1 MSRIEGMT
9 IQGVRSFRPLIR
21 EQITF
26 NTPLTLIVGYNGSGK
41 TTVIECLKYATTGEL
56 PPNTKMTG
64 AFVHDP
70 KLTQQVETPAAVVLK
85 FRATDGARYVINRK
99 FKATLLKSGARKF
112 GTIGTSV
119 REQAANGE
127 LTTTSDKLSDV
138 DAMVP
143 SYLGVSPAILEYVI
157 FCHQDEALWPM
168 SEPSALKKKFDEI
181 FDAQKYT
188 KAIDELKV
196 VRKKQGEDLRRLK
209 VEHKHN
215 EDDKDKGQKNQRLC
229 QKLTAE
235 IEEYREKVGEIDK
248 EVADLRQKERASREE
263 ANEFL
268 SIMNDLKYNTDQY
281 NFRLSNVEELRESI
295 DMMTEEDDELQRA
308 LEQYESRLG
317 RLQADIDQKSSD
329 YRGLQGE
336 VNKAENDLNLK
347 LGEKGRLQS
356 DKDKYERQLHTR
368 VEMIQAAARTHEIR
382 GFDGDLNDEQVQL
395 FNGKIQG
402 IFNSKKKEHEQLQ
415 GRMSQEADAANKGI
429 SELEN
434 AKNAKAS
441 ERTFA
446 KQKKAENDR
455 KVKRL
460 QTEMDSVK
468 CDEVLIDRLES
479 DRVSLNDRYQQA
491 QAGLASNDWDEK
503 IRETQKELRELEQQG
518 DDLNSEL
525 VNCTRLA
532 SELAQLDL
540 RKTEAR
546 DREASLNNLTAR
558 WSKML
563 DEQVRSGWEHGSL
576 EADFKAKFT
585 ARTAVLNEKKEACDQ
600 LQQKLKQVDYK
611 LSEASRQHQR
621 LADGKTSSE
630 KAVLDVLKETVE
642 DASAVSIDAYE
653 EELEDL
659 EANKMELEK
668 DLSLFDHM
676 KSYWTQAQTCLQ
688 TKNKCH
694 MCDRPF
700 DEDRAKSK
708 LVAKITKHLNDE
720 SKAELE
726 QEFRDVDKKL
736 ERLRAVRPKHD
747 TALRLGKELPA
758 SEKAIDEAKRER
770 EDILAKLEVA
780 DKHRREASEKS
791 EALQSVS
798 SVVSEITQLFR
809 AITDAKEQIEQLERS
824 QRQSGGSTRT
834 PGEVDEARTI
844 CMEET
849 RKVKKRLDN
858 MSADRQR
865 SRDLVSSL
873 ELESSRLDG
882 KIAQAKQLMDKK
894 RDLSDEIKALREDN
908 HTQDARIS
916 EIDAQLADLQPRID
930 AARAQRD
937 DALATGRKKAERIAE
952 ERDTVA
958 RTLNQLKI
966 IEDDIQDYLDRG
978 GESNLASI
986 ERSIQNFQQS
996 LTRLKGEME
1005 ELMKRINSEKEELSQ
1020 GDWKKKNIRDNL
1032 KFREN
1037 VGVVEKLAEKVK
1049 HLESENAEQD
1059 YDRLIAEAKK
1069 YERRINVLAAERSET
1084 IGKSRATDNN
1094 LNQQIELFEQEYRG
1108 AEEKFRESGI
1118 KLSTTQGV
1126 IDDLATFGDSLDKA
1140 IMQFHSIKMEE
1151 INRIAGDLWRA
1162 TYQGTDVDTI
1172 AIRSEND
1179 TSPSTSARRSYKYR
1193 VIMVKRDT
1201 EMDMRGRCSAGQKVL
1216 ASIIIRL
1223 ALAESFGVNC
1233 GVIALDE
1240 PTTNLDSDNIRSL
1253 AQSLHGIIRAR
1264 QAQANF
1270 QLIVITHDEEFLRY
1284 MRCSDFCD
1292 SFFRVKRDENQCSTI
1307 TKENISMITE

>member
-9 IQGVRSFRPLIR
+9 VQGVRSFKPLFR
-21 EQITF
+21 ESITF
-26 NTPLTLIVGYNGSGK
+26 NGPLTLIVGYNGSGK
-41 TTVIECLKYATTGEL
+41 TTIIECLKYATTGQL
-56 PPNTKMTG
+56 PPNSKNG
-64 AFVHDP
+64 AAFVYDP
-70 KLTQQVETPAAVVLK
+70 ELDKEKVVPGCVVLK
-85 FRATDGARYVINRK
+85 FRGLDGARYVVNRHFKVTLTKAGQRK
-99 FKATLLKSGARKF
+99 FQTLE
-112 GTIGTSV
+112 TTV
-119 REQAANGE
+119 REQASNGE
-127 LTTTSDKLSDV
+127 KSTSSSKVGHV
-138 DAMVP
+138 DSMVP
-143 SYLGVSPAILEYVI
+143 TYLGVAPAILESVI
-157 FCHQDEALWPM
+157 FCHQDDSLWPM

-181 FDAQKYT
+181 FDAQKYS
-188 KAIDELKV
+188 KAIDQLKV
-196 VRKKQGEDLRRLK
+196 VRKKQAEKLRNLQ
-209 VEHKHN
+209 VHHMHN
-215 EDDKDKGQKNQRLC
+215 EENKNKGQKNLRLC
-229 QKLTAE
+229 QKLTEE
-235 IEEYREKVGEIDK
+235 IEEYREKVNAIEK
-248 EVADLRQKERASREE
+248 EVAELRQKERESREE
-263 ANEFL
+263 ANNFL
-268 SIMNDLKYNTDQY
+268 GIMNDLKYNRDQY
-281 NFRLSNVEELRESI
+281 EFRRNNVDELRESI
-295 DMMTEEDDELQRA
+295 DMLTEGDDELRRS
-308 LEQYESRLG
+308 LEQYEDRLG
-317 RLQADIDQKSSD
+317 QLQADIDQKSSD
-329 YRGLQGE
+329 YRSLQGE
-336 VNKAENDLNLK
+336 INKAENNLNLK

-382 GFDGDLNDEQVQL
+382 GFDGDLDDDQIRR
-395 FNGKIQG
+395 FNGKIHG

-415 GRMSQEADAANKGI
+415 GRVSHEADAANKGI
-429 SELEN
+429 SEMEN
-434 AKNAKAS
+434 DKNAKTS
-441 ERTFA
+441 ERAFA

-455 KVKRL
+455 KVKRF

-468 CDEVLIDRLES
+468 CDEVLVDRLES

-491 QAGLASNDWDEK
+491 LAGLASNDWDEK

-540 RKTEAR
+540 RKTEAQ
-546 DREASLNNLTAR
+546 DREASLNNLTTR

-563 DEQVRSGWEHGSL
+563 GEQVRLGWEHGSL
-576 EADFKAKFT
+576 EADFKAELSGKT
-585 ARTAVLNEKKEACDQ
+585 AILNEKKEACDQ

-611 LSEASRQHQR
+611 LSEATKQHQK
-621 LADGKTSSE
+621 LTDNKTGSE
-630 KAVLDVLKETVE
+630 TAVLDVLKETAE
-642 DASAVSIDAYE
+642 DPSAISIDAYN

-694 MCDRPF
+694 MCDRAF

-736 ERLRAVRPKHD
+736 ERLRSVRPKHD
-747 TALRLGKELPA
+747 AALRLAKELPA
-758 SEKAIDEAKRER
+758 SEKAIDEAKGER
-770 EDILAKLEVA
+770 DEVLGKLEVA
-780 DKHRREASEKS
+780 DKHRREASEKLES
-791 EALQSVS
+791 LQSVS

-834 PGEVDEARTI
+834 PGEVDEARAI
-844 CMEET
+844 CTEET

-865 SRDLVSSL
+865 SRDLVSHL
-873 ELESSRLDG
+873 ELESSKLDG
-882 KIAQAKQLMDKK
+882 KIAQARQLMDKK
-894 RDLSDEIKALREDN
+894 QGL
-908 HTQDARIS
+908 
-916 EIDAQLADLQPRID
+916 LADLQPKID

-937 DALATGRKKAERIAE
+937 DALVAGRKKAEKAAE

-966 IEDDIQDYLDRG
+966 IEDDIQDYVDRG
-978 GESNLASI
+978 GESSLASV
-986 ERSIQNFQQS
+986 ERSIHNFQQL

-1005 ELMKRINSEKEELSQ
+1005 ELMKHINSLKEELSQ
-1020 GDWKKKNIRDNL
+1020 GDWNKKNIRDNL

-1037 VGVVEKLAEKVK
+1037 EAALGKLAEKIER
-1049 HLESENAEQD
+1049 LQSEDAEND

-1069 YERRINVLAAERSET
+1069 HEKRISVLTADRSEL

-1094 LNQQIELFEQEYRG
+1094 LNQQIELYDQEYKG
-1108 AEEKFRESGI
+1108 AEEKFAKSSI
-1118 KLSTTQGV
+1118 DLQTTKGA
-1126 IDDLATFGDSLDKA
+1126 IADLATFGDSLDKA

-1172 AIRSEND
+1172 AIRSEKD
-1179 TSPSTSARRSYKYR
+1179 TPASNSTRRSYNYR

-1240 PTTNLDSDNIRSL
+1240 PTTNLDSDNIQSL

-1292 SFFRVKRDENQCSTI
+1292 SFFRVRRDENQCSTI
-1307 TKENISMITE
+1307 TKENITMITE

>member
-9 IQGVRSFRPLIR
+9 VQGIRSFRPLVR

-41 TTVIECLKYATTGEL
+41 TTIIECLKYATTGEL
-56 PPNTKMTG
+56 PPNSKGG

-70 KLTQQVETPAAVVLK
+70 KLQGGKEVPASVVLK
-85 FRATDGARYVINRK
+85 FRGTDGTRYVVNRHVKVTVTKAANPK
-99 FKATLLKSGARKF
+99 FQTLESS
-112 GTIGTSV
+112 I
-119 REQAANGE
+119 REQASNGE
-127 LTTTSDKLSDV
+127 ISTTSNNVADV
-138 DAMVP
+138 NTLVP
-143 SYLGVSPAILEYVI
+143 SSLGVAPAILDSVI
-157 FCHQDEALWPM
+157 FCHQDESLWPM

-188 KAIDELKV
+188 KAIDQLKV
-196 VRKKQGEDLRRLK
+196 VRKKQAEKLRTLQ
-209 VEHKHN
+209 VHFKHDEEN
-215 EDDKDKGQKNQRLC
+215 KIKGQKNQKLC
-229 QKLTAE
+229 QKLTEE
-235 IEEYREKVGEIDK
+235 IEEYRKQVAAIEEEIA
-248 EVADLRQKERASREE
+248 ELRQEERKSREA
-263 ANEFL
+263 ANNFL
-268 SIMNDLKYNTDQY
+268 SIMNDLKYNRDQY
-281 NFRLSNVEELRESI
+281 KFRSNNVEELRESI
-295 DMMTEEDDELQRA
+295 DMMTEGNDELRRA
-308 LEQYESRLG
+308 LDEYEARLG

-329 YRGLQGE
+329 YRSLQDE
-336 VNKAENDLNLK
+336 ISKAENNLNLK

-356 DKDKYERQLHTR
+356 DKDKYERQLQTR
-368 VEMIQAAARTHEIR
+368 VEMIQTAAQTHAIR
-382 GFDGDLNDEQVQL
+382 GFDGDLDDEQVRL
-395 FNGKIQG
+395 FSGKIHG

-415 GRMSQEADAANKGI
+415 SRLSREADAANKGI
-429 SELEN
+429 SDLEN
-434 AKNAKAS
+434 EKNAKTS
-441 ERTFA
+441 ERAFA

-460 QTEMDSVK
+460 QTDMDSVK
-468 CDEVLIDRLES
+468 CDEVLVDRLES
-479 DRVSLNDRYQQA
+479 DRVSLNDRHQQA
-491 QAGLASNDWDEK
+491 LAGLASNDWDEK

-518 DDLNSEL
+518 DDLNAEL

-546 DREASLNNLTAR
+546 DREASLNNLTSR
-558 WSKML
+558 WTKIL
-563 DEQVRSGWEHGSL
+563 GEQVRPGWEHGSL
-576 EADFKAKFT
+576 EADFKAQLSGKT
-585 ARTAVLNEKKEACDQ
+585 AALNEKKEACDQ

-611 LSEASRQHQR
+611 LSEASKQHQK
-621 LADGKTSSE
+621 LADHKTGSE
-630 KAVLDVLKETVE
+630 TAVLEVLRETAE
-642 DASAVSIDAYE
+642 DPSAVSIDAYN

-659 EANKMELEK
+659 EATKMELEK

-688 TKNKCH
+688 TKKKCH

-747 TALRLGKELPA
+747 AALRLAKELPA
-758 SEKAIDEAKRER
+758 SEKAIGEAKSER
-770 EDILAKLEVA
+770 DSILEKLEVA
-780 DKHRREASEKS
+780 DKHRGEAGEKL

-798 SVVSEITQLFR
+798 SVVSEITQIFR
-809 AITDAKEQIEQLERS
+809 AIKDAKEQIEQLERS

-834 PGEVDEARTI
+834 PGEVDEARAI
-844 CMEET
+844 CTEET

-858 MSADRQR
+858 MTADRQR
-865 SRDLVSSL
+865 SRDLVSNL

-882 KIAQAKQLMDKK
+882 KIAQARQLMNRK
-894 RDLSDEIKALREDN
+894 RELSDEIKAMREDN

-916 EIDAQLADLQPRID
+916 EIDGQLADLQPRID

-937 DALATGRKKAERIAE
+937 DALAMGRKKAEKVAE
-952 ERDTVA
+952 DRDTVA

-966 IEDDIQDYLDRG
+966 VEDDIQDYVDRG
-978 GESNLASI
+978 GESNLGSV
-986 ERSIQNFQQS
+986 ERAIQNFQQQ

-1005 ELMKRINSEKEELSQ
+1005 ELMKRINSQKEELSQ
-1020 GDWKKKNIRDNL
+1020 GDWNKKNIRDNL

-1037 VGVVEKLAEKVK
+1037 EAALEKLAEKIER
-1049 HLESENAEQD
+1049 LESEDAEKD
-1059 YDRLIAEAKK
+1059 YDRLMAEARQHEK
-1069 YERRINVLAAERSET
+1069 RISVLTAERSEL

-1094 LNQQIELFEQEYRG
+1094 LKQQIELFEQEYRG
-1108 AEEKFRESGI
+1108 AEERFQESGVKMSATKGAI
-1118 KLSTTQGV
+1118 H
-1126 IDDLATFGDSLDKA
+1126 DLATFGDSLDKA

-1172 AIRSEND
+1172 AIRSEKD
-1179 TSPSTSARRSYKYR
+1179 TPAANSTRRSYNYR

-1264 QAQANF
+1264 QAQSNF

-1307 TKENISMITE
+1307 TKENITMITE

>member
-9 IQGVRSFRPLIR
+9 VQGIRSFRPLIR

-41 TTVIECLKYATTGEL
+41 TTIIECLKYATTGEL
-56 PPNTKMTG
+56 PPNSKNG
-64 AFVHDP
+64 AFVYDP
-70 KLTQQVETPAAVVLK
+70 KLHTGKEVPASVVLK
-85 FRATDGARYVINRK
+85 FRGTDGARYVVNRHVKVTVMKSKNPK
-99 FKATLLKSGARKF
+99 FQ
-112 GTIGTSV
+112 TIETSI
-119 REQAANGE
+119 RAQGSNGE
-127 LTTTSDKLSDV
+127 TFTSSSNVADV
-138 DAMVP
+138 NSMVP
-143 SYLGVSPAILEYVI
+143 NSLGVAPAILESVI
-157 FCHQDEALWPM
+157 FCHQDESLWPM

-188 KAIDELKV
+188 KAIEQLKV
-196 VRKKQGEDLRRLK
+196 VRKKQAEELRTLQ
-209 VEHKHN
+209 VHYKHN
-215 EDDKDKGQKNQRLC
+215 EENKNKGQKNLKLC

-235 IEEYREKVGEIDK
+235 IDEYRERATAIEK
-248 EVADLRQKERASREE
+248 EVAELRQKERESREE
-263 ANEFL
+263 ANNFL
-268 SIMNDLKYNTDQY
+268 GIMNDLKYNLDQY
-281 NFRLSNVEELRESI
+281 EFRTNNVNELRESI
-295 DMMTEEDDELQRA
+295 DMMTESDDELQKA
-308 LEQYESRLG
+308 LDQYESRLG
-317 RLQADIDQKSSD
+317 RLQGDIDQNSSD
-329 YRGLQGE
+329 YRSLQGE
-336 VNKAENDLNLK
+336 VGKTENDLNLK

-356 DKDKYERQLHTR
+356 DKDKYERQLQTR
-368 VEMIQAAARTHEIR
+368 VEMIRTAARAHEIR
-382 GFDGDLNDEQVQL
+382 GFDGDLDDDQVQL
-395 FNGKIQG
+395 FNGKIHG

-415 GRMSQEADAANKGI
+415 SRVSHEADAANKGI

-434 AKNAKAS
+434 TKNAKTS
-441 ERTFA
+441 ERAFS

-468 CDEVLIDRLES
+468 CDEVLVDRLEG
-479 DRVSLNDRYQQA
+479 DKAVLNDRYQQA
-491 QAGLASNDWDEK
+491 QAGLTSNDWDEK
-503 IRETQKELRELEQQG
+503 IRETQRELRELEQQG

-558 WSKML
+558 WTKML
-563 DEQVRSGWEHGSL
+563 GEQVRPGWEHGSL
-576 EADFKAKFT
+576 EADFKAEFNRKT
-585 ARTAVLNEKKEACDQ
+585 AALNEKKEASDQ

-611 LSEASRQHQR
+611 LSEASKQHQK
-621 LADGKTSSE
+621 LAENKTGSE
-630 KAVLDVLKETVE
+630 AAVLDILKQVAE
-642 DASAVSIDAYE
+642 DPLAVSIDTYND
-653 EELEDL
+653 ELEDL
-659 EANKMELEK
+659 EASKMDLEK
-668 DLSLFDHM
+668 DLNLFDHL
-676 KSYWTQAQTCLQ
+676 KSYWTKAQTCLE

-694 MCDRPF
+694 MCDRAF
-700 DEDRAKSK
+700 DEDRAKSR
-708 LVAKITKHLNDE
+708 LVAKITKNLNDE
-720 SKAELE
+720 SKAQLQ
-726 QEFRDVDKKL
+726 QEFQEVDKKL

-747 TALRLGKELPA
+747 AALRLAKELPA
-758 SEKAIDEAKRER
+758 SEKAIGDARRER
-770 EDILAKLEVA
+770 DDILGDLEVA
-780 DKHRREASEKS
+780 DKHRREASEKL

-809 AITDAKEQIEQLERS
+809 AISDAKEQIEQLERS

-834 PGEVDEARTI
+834 PGEVDEARAI
-844 CMEET
+844 CTEET

-873 ELESSRLDG
+873 ELEGSKLDG

-916 EIDAQLADLQPRID
+916 EIDAQLAELQPRID

-937 DALATGRKKAERIAE
+937 DALAMGRKKAEKVAE

-958 RTLNQLKI
+958 RTLNGLKI

-978 GESNLASI
+978 GETNLASV
-986 ERSIQNFQQS
+986 ERSIQNFQQL
-996 LTRLKGEME
+996 LTRLKGDME
-1005 ELMKRINSEKEELSQ
+1005 ELMKRINSQKDELSQ
-1020 GDWKKKNIRDNL
+1020 GNWNKKNIKDNL
-1032 KFREN
+1032 KYREN
-1037 VGVVEKLAEKVK
+1037 KAVLDKLADKIERLKSEDAEK
-1049 HLESENAEQD
+1049 D
-1059 YDRLIAEAKK
+1059 YDRLIAEAKGFEK
-1069 YERRINVLAAERSET
+1069 RISVLTADRSEL

-1094 LNQQIELFEQEYRG
+1094 LTQQIELYEQEYRG
-1108 AEEKFRESGI
+1108 AEEKFRESAVKMSATKGAI
-1118 KLSTTQGV
+1118 A
-1126 IDDLATFGDSLDKA
+1126 DLATFGDSVDKA

-1162 TYQGTDVDTI
+1162 TYQGTDIDTI

-1179 TSPSTSARRSYKYR
+1179 SASSTSTRRSYNYR
-1193 VIMVKRDT
+1193 VIMVKQDT

-1264 QAQANF
+1264 QSQANF
-1270 QLIVITHDEEFLRY
+1270 QLIVITHDEEFLRH
-1284 MRCSDFCD
+1284 MRPTDFCD

-1307 TKENISMITE
+1307 SKENITMITE

>member
-9 IQGVRSFRPLIR
+9 IQGVRSFGPLVR
-21 EQITF
+21 ESITF
-26 NTPLTLIVGYNGSGK
+26 STPLTLIVGYNGSGK
-41 TTVIECLKYATTGEL
+41 TTIIECLKYVTTGEL
-56 PPNTKMTG
+56 PPNSKTNG

-70 KLTQQVETPAAVVLK
+70 KLSGQSESPAAVVLK
-85 FRATDGARYVINRK
+85 FRGTDGAKHVITRRIKVTVTKGGSRK
-99 FKATLLKSGARKF
+99 MS
-112 GTIGTSV
+112 TIATSV
-119 REQAANGE
+119 KTEAPNGE
-127 LTTTSDKLSDV
+127 ILTTSNKLADV

-143 SYLGVSPAILEYVI
+143 RHLGVSPAILEFVI

-168 SEPSALKKKFDEI
+168 SEPSALKKRFDEI

-188 KAIDELKV
+188 KAIDELKM
-196 VRKKQGEDLRRLK
+196 VRKKRAEQLRTIQ
-209 VEHKHN
+209 VHHQHN
-215 EDDKDKGQKNQRLC
+215 QENKDKGQKNERLC
-229 QKLTAE
+229 QKLHQE
-235 IEEYREKVGEIDK
+235 IAEYREQINVMES
-248 EVADLRQKERASREE
+248 EVAELRQKERESREE
-263 ANEFL
+263 ANNFL
-268 SIMNDLKYNTDQY
+268 SIVNDLKYNQDQLE
-281 NFRLSNVEELRESI
+281 FRRNNVRELRESI

-317 RLQADIDQKSSD
+317 RLQADIDQRSSD
-329 YRGLQGE
+329 YRSLQGE
-336 VNKAENDLNLK
+336 VNNAENDLNLK

-368 VEMIQAAARTHEIR
+368 IEMIQAAARTHEMR
-382 GFDGDLNDEQVQL
+382 GFDGDLDDEQVRL
-395 FNGKIQG
+395 FNEKIRG
-402 IFNSKKKEHEQLQ
+402 IYSTKKKEHELLQ
-415 GRMSQEADAANKGI
+415 GRMAREADAANKGI

-460 QTEMDSVK
+460 QTEMDLVK
-468 CDEVLIDRLES
+468 CDDVLVDRLES

-525 VNCTRLA
+525 VNCTRVA

-540 RKTEAR
+540 RKKEAR
-546 DREASLNNLTAR
+546 DREASLNKLTVR

-563 DEQVRSGWEHGSL
+563 DEQVRPGWQHESL
-576 EADFKAKFT
+576 EADFNTEST
-585 ARTAVLNEKKEACDQ
+585 ARTAALNKKKEACDQ

-611 LSEASRQHQR
+611 LSEASRQHQK
-621 LADGKTSSE
+621 LAETKKSSE
-630 KAVLDVLKETVE
+630 KAVLDVLKEMVE
-642 DASAVSIDAYE
+642 DASAVSIDAYDD
-653 EELEDL
+653 ELEDL
-659 EANKMELEK
+659 EAQKMELEK
-668 DLSLFDHM
+668 DLSLFDNL
-676 KSYWTQAQTCLQ
+676 KSYWEKAQTCLQ

-694 MCDRPF
+694 MCDRAF

-736 ERLRAVRPKHD
+736 GRLRAVRPKHD
-747 TALRLGKELPA
+747 AALRLGKELPA
-758 SEKAIDEAKRER
+758 SEKVIDEAKRER
-770 EDILAKLEVA
+770 EDILGKLEVA
-780 DKHRREASEKS
+780 DKHRREASEKL

-798 SVVSEITQLFR
+798 SVVSEVAQLFR
-809 AITDAKEQIEQLERS
+809 AIKDAKEQIEQLERS
-824 QRQSGGSTRT
+824 QRQSGGATRT

-858 MSADRQR
+858 MTADRQR

-873 ELESSRLDG
+873 ELESSKLDG
-882 KIAQAKQLMDKK
+882 KIAQARQLMDKK
-894 RDLSDEIKALREDN
+894 RNLSDEIKALREDN

-916 EIDAQLADLQPRID
+916 EIDAQLADLQPQID
-930 AARAQRD
+930 AARARRD
-937 DALATGRKKAERIAE
+937 DALATGRKKAEKIAE

-986 ERSIQNFQQS
+986 ERSIQNFKQS
-996 LTRLKGEME
+996 LARLKGEME
-1005 ELMKRINSEKEELSQ
+1005 ELMKRINAEKEELSQ

-1037 VGVVEKLAEKVK
+1037 VTVLEKLAGKVK
-1049 HLESENAEQD
+1049 SLESENAEQD
-1059 YDRLIAEAKK
+1059 YDRLMAEAKR
-1069 YERRINVLAAERSET
+1069 YERRINVLTAEKSEI
-1084 IGKSRATDNN
+1084 IGKIRATDVN
-1094 LNQQIELFEQEYRG
+1094 LQQQIELYEQEYRG
-1108 AEEKFRESGI
+1108 AEEKFHETNI
-1118 KLSTTQGV
+1118 KLTTTKGV
-1126 IDDLATFGDSLDKA
+1126 IEDLSTFSNSLDKA

-1172 AIRSEND
+1172 AIRAEKENIA
-1179 TSPSTSARRSYKYR
+1179 TANQRKNYKYR
-1193 VIMVKRDT
+1193 VVMVKRDT

-1270 QLIVITHDEEFLRY
+1270 QLIVITHDEEFLRH
-1284 MRCSDFCD
+1284 MRSSDFCD

-1307 TKENISMITE
+1307 NMENISMITE

>member
-9 IQGVRSFRPLIR
+9 IQGIRSFRPLIR

-41 TTVIECLKYATTGEL
+41 TTIIECLKYVTTGEL
-56 PPNTKMTG
+56 PPNTKMQG
-64 AFVHDP
+64 AFIHDP
-70 KLTQQVETPAAVVLK
+70 KLTTESEVPAAVVLK
-85 FRATDGARYVINRK
+85 FRGTDGAKYVINRRLK
-99 FKATLLKSGARKF
+99 GSVLKSGARKMT
-112 GTIGTSV
+112 TIATSV
-119 REQAANGE
+119 RTEAPNGE
-127 LTTTSDKLSDV
+127 VLTTSNKVAEV
-138 DAMVP
+138 DQMIP
-143 SYLGVSPAILEYVI
+143 RHLGVSSAILEYVI
-157 FCHQDEALWPM
+157 FCHQDESLWPM
-168 SEPSALKKKFDEI
+168 SEPSALKKKFDDI
-181 FDAQKYT
+181 FDASKYT
-188 KAIDELKV
+188 KAIEDLKLA
-196 VRKKQGEDLRRLK
+196 RKKQAEKLRTLQ
-209 VEHKHN
+209 VQHKHN
-215 EDDKDKGQKNQRLC
+215 EENKDKGQKNQRLC
-229 QKLTAE
+229 QKLTEE
-235 IEEYREKVGEIDK
+235 IEEYRAQVAKIDE
-248 EVADLRQKERASREE
+248 EVAELRQKERASREE
-263 ANEFL
+263 ANDFL
-268 SIMNDLKYNTDQY
+268 HIMNDLKHNQDQY
-281 NFRLSNVEELRESI
+281 EFRLSNVEDLRESI
-295 DMMTEEDDELQRA
+295 DMMTEDDDELRRA
-308 LEQYESRLG
+308 LEQYESHLG

-329 YRGLQGE
+329 YRSLQGE
-336 VNKAENDLNLK
+336 VNQAEKDLNIK

-356 DKDKYERQLHTR
+356 DKDKYERQLRTR
-368 VEMIQAAARTHEIR
+368 VEMIQGAARAHEIR
-382 GFDGDLNDEQVQL
+382 GFDGDLDDEQVRL

-402 IFNSKKKEHEQLQ
+402 IFASKKKEHEQLQ
-415 GRMSQEADAANKGI
+415 ARVSQDADMANKGI

-460 QTEMDSVK
+460 QTEMDSVR
-468 CDEVLIDRLES
+468 CDQVLVDRLES
-479 DRVSLNDRYQQA
+479 DRASLNDRYQQA

-503 IRETQKELRELEQQG
+503 IRETQKELRELEQLG

-563 DEQVRSGWEHGSL
+563 DEQVRSGWEPGSL
-576 EADFKAKFT
+576 EADFKTEFT
-585 ARTAVLNEKKEACDQ
+585 SRNVALNEKKDACDQ

-611 LSEASRQHQR
+611 LSEASKQHR
-621 LADGKTSSE
+621 NLADNKTSSE

-642 DASAVSIDAYE
+642 DASTVSIDAYDD
-653 EELEDL
+653 ELEDL
-659 EANKMELEK
+659 EANKMDLEK
-668 DLSLFDHM
+668 DLNLFDHL
-676 KSYWTQAQTCLQ
+676 KSYWAQAQTCLQ

-708 LVAKITKHLNDE
+708 LVAKINKHLNDE
-720 SKAELE
+720 SKAKLE
-726 QEFRDVDKKL
+726 QEFRDTDKKL
-736 ERLRAVRPKHD
+736 ERLRAVRPKRD
-747 TALRLGKELPA
+747 AVLRLGKELPA
-758 SEKAIDEAKRER
+758 TQKAIDEAGMER

-780 DKHRREASEKS
+780 DKHRREASEKL
-791 EALQSVS
+791 EALESVS
-798 SVVSEITQLFR
+798 SVVSEITQLFK
-809 AITDAKEQIEQLERS
+809 AIGDAKEQIEQLARS

-849 RKVKKRLDN
+849 RKVKKRLEN
-858 MSADRQR
+858 MTADRQR
-865 SRDLVSSL
+865 SRDLVNSL
-873 ELESSRLDG
+873 ELETSKLDG
-882 KIAQAKQLMDKK
+882 KITQARQLMDKK
-894 RDLSDEIKALREDN
+894 RDLSEEIKSLREDN
-908 HTQDARIS
+908 NSQDARIS

-937 DALATGRKKAERIAE
+937 DAVAKGRKKAEKVAE

-958 RTLNQLKI
+958 RTLSQLKI

-986 ERSIQNFQQS
+986 ERSIQSFQQS

-1032 KFREN
+1032 KYREN
-1037 VGVVEKLAEKVK
+1037 VAALEKLAEKVQ

-1059 YDRLIAEAKK
+1059 YDRLIAVAKK
-1069 YERRINVLAAERSET
+1069 YERRINVLAAERSEL

-1094 LNQQIELFEQEYRG
+1094 LTQQIELFEQEYRG
-1108 AEEKFRESGI
+1108 AEDMFRESGI
-1118 KLSTTQGV
+1118 KLSTTKGV
-1126 IDDLATFGDSLDKA
+1126 IDDLCTFSESLDKA

-1172 AIRSEND
+1172 AIRSEKD
-1179 TSPSTSARRSYKYR
+1179 STGNKRRNYQYR

-1270 QLIVITHDEEFLRY
+1270 QLIVITHDEEFLQH

-1307 TKENISMITE
+1307 TKESISMITE

>member
-41 TTVIECLKYATTGEL
+41 TTIIECLKYATTGEL
-56 PPNTKMTG
+56 PPNTKTNG

-70 KLTQQVETPAAVVLK
+70 KLTMESEVPAAVVLK
-85 FRATDGARYVINRK
+85 FRGTDGARYVINRR
-99 FKATLLKSGARKF
+99 FKGTVTKAGARKM
-112 GTIGTSV
+112 TTLATSI
-119 REQAANGE
+119 RAEASNGE
-127 LTTTSDKLSDV
+127 VLTTSNKLSDV
-138 DAMVP
+138 DSTVP
-143 SYLGVSPAILEYVI
+143 TYLGVAPAILEYVI
-157 FCHQDEALWPM
+157 FCHQDESLWPM
-168 SEPSALKKKFDEI
+168 SEPSALKKRFDDI
-181 FDAQKYT
+181 FDAAKYT
-188 KAIDELKV
+188 KAIEQLKV
-196 VRKKQGEDLRRLK
+196 VRKKQAEELRNLQ
-209 VEHKHN
+209 VHHKHHEEN
-215 EDDKDKGQKNQRLC
+215 KDKGQKNKRLC
-229 QKLTAE
+229 QQLTEE
-235 IEEYREKVGEIDK
+235 IDGYREQVAAIDN
-248 EVADLRQKERASREE
+248 EVAELRQKERASREE
-263 ANEFL
+263 ANNFL
-268 SIMNDLKYNTDQY
+268 SIMNDLQYNKDQY
-281 NFRLSNVEELRESI
+281 EFRLSNVEELRESM
-295 DMMTEEDDELQRA
+295 DMMTEEDDELKRA

-329 YRGLQGE
+329 YQSLKGE
-336 VNKAENDLNLK
+336 VTNAEDDLNAK

-356 DKDKYERQLHTR
+356 DKDKYERQLRTR

-382 GFDGDLNDEQVQL
+382 GFDGDLDDEQVRL
-395 FNGKIQG
+395 FDGKIHG

-415 GRMSQEADAANKGI
+415 ARVSQEADAANKGI

-434 AKNAKAS
+434 TKNAKAS
-441 ERTFA
+441 ERAFS

-468 CDEVLIDRLES
+468 CDEVLVDRLEN

-563 DEQVRSGWEHGSL
+563 DEQVRPGWEHGSL
-576 EADFKAKFT
+576 EADFKAEST
-585 ARTAVLNEKKEACDQ
+585 SRTAVLNEKKEACDQ

-611 LSEASRQHQR
+611 LSEASKQHQK
-621 LADGKTSSE
+621 LVDNKTSSE
-630 KAVLDVLKETVE
+630 KAVLDVLEETVE
-642 DASAVSIDAYE
+642 DASAVSIDSYDE
-653 EELEDL
+653 EVDDL
-659 EANKMELEK
+659 EASKMELEK

-676 KSYWTQAQTCLQ
+676 KSYWTTAQTCLQ

-694 MCDRPF
+694 MCDRSF

-708 LVAKITKHLNDE
+708 LVQKITKHLNDE

-758 SEKAIDEAKRER
+758 SERAIDEAKRER
-770 EDILAKLEVA
+770 EEILGKLEVA
-780 DKHRREASEKS
+780 DKHRREASEKM

-809 AITDAKEQIEQLERS
+809 GITEAKEQIEQLERS
-824 QRQSGGSTRT
+824 QKQSGGSTRT

-873 ELESSRLDG
+873 ELESSKLDG
-882 KIAQAKQLMDKK
+882 RIAQARQLMDKK
-894 RDLSDEIKALREDN
+894 RNLSDEIKALREDN
-908 HTQDARIS
+908 QTQDARIS
-916 EIDAQLADLQPRID
+916 EIDTQLADLQPRID

-937 DALATGRKKAERIAE
+937 DALATGRKKAEKVAE

-978 GESNLASI
+978 GESNLASV
-986 ERSIQNFQQS
+986 ERSIQSFQQS

-1005 ELMKRINSEKEELSQ
+1005 DLTKRINSEKEELSQ
-1020 GDWKKKNIRDNL
+1020 ADWKKKNIRDNL

-1037 VGVVEKLAEKVK
+1037 VAVLEKLDEKVK
-1049 HLESENAEQD
+1049 RLESEDAEKD

-1069 YERRINVLAAERSET
+1069 HERRINVLAADRSEL

-1094 LNQQIELFEQEYRG
+1094 LTQQIELYKQEYEG
-1108 AEEKFRESGI
+1108 AEEKFMESGI
-1118 KLSTTQGV
+1118 QLSAVKGV
-1126 IDDLATFGDSLDKA
+1126 IDDLATFGESLDKA

-1172 AIRSEND
+1172 AIRSEKD
-1179 TSPSTSARRSYKYR
+1179 TATSTNLRRSYKYR

>member
-9 IQGVRSFRPLIR
+9 VQGVRSFRPLFR
-21 EQITF
+21 ESITF

-41 TTVIECLKYATTGEL
+41 TTIIECLKYATTGQL
-56 PPNTKMTG
+56 PPNSKNG
-64 AFVHDP
+64 AAFVFDP
-70 KLTQQVETPAAVVLK
+70 QLHTQDLVPGCVVLK
-85 FRATDGARYVINRK
+85 FRGLDGAKYVVNRHFKVTLTKTKQRK
-99 FKATLLKSGARKF
+99 FQTLE
-112 GTIGTSV
+112 TTV
-119 REQAANGE
+119 REQASNGE
-127 LTTTSDKLSDV
+127 KSTSSSRVGDV
-138 DAMVP
+138 DSMVP
-143 SYLGVSPAILEYVI
+143 TYLGVAPAILESVI
-157 FCHQDEALWPM
+157 FCHQDDSLWPM

-188 KAIDELKV
+188 KAIDQLKV
-196 VRKKQGEDLRRLK
+196 VRKKQAEKLRNLQ
-209 VEHKHN
+209 VHHMHN
-215 EDDKDKGQKNQRLC
+215 EENKNKGQKNARLC
-229 QKLTAE
+229 QQLTEE
-235 IEEYREKVGEIDK
+235 IEEYRQKVEAIET
-248 EVADLRQKERASREE
+248 EVTELRQKERESREE
-263 ANEFL
+263 ANNFL
-268 SIMNDLKYNTDQY
+268 SIMNDLKYNQDQY
-281 NFRLSNVEELRESI
+281 DFRQNNVEELRESI
-295 DMMTEEDDELQRA
+295 DMMTEGDDELRRS
-308 LEQYESRLG
+308 LEQYEDRLG
-317 RLQADIDQKSSD
+317 QLQTDIDQKSSE
-329 YRGLQGE
+329 YRSLQGE
-336 VNKAENDLNLK
+336 INKAEHNLNLK

-356 DKDKYERQLHTR
+356 DKDKYERQLQTR

-382 GFDGDLNDEQVQL
+382 GFEGDLDDDQIRL

-415 GRMSQEADAANKGI
+415 GRVSHEADAANKGI
-429 SELEN
+429 SEMEN
-434 AKNAKAS
+434 DKNAKTS
-441 ERTFA
+441 ERAFA

-455 KVKRL
+455 KVKRF

-468 CDEVLIDRLES
+468 CDEVLVDRLES
-479 DRVSLNDRYQQA
+479 DRISLNDRHQQA
-491 QAGLASNDWDEK
+491 LDGLASNDWDEK
-503 IRETQKELRELEQQG
+503 IRVTQKELRELEQQG

-546 DREASLNNLTAR
+546 DREASLNNLTTR

-563 DEQVRSGWEHGSL
+563 GEQVRPGWEHGSL
-576 EADFKAKFT
+576 EAEFKAELSGKT
-585 ARTAVLNEKKEACDQ
+585 AALNEKKEACDQ

-611 LSEASRQHQR
+611 LSEASKQHQK
-621 LADGKTSSE
+621 LADNKTSSE
-630 KAVLDVLKETVE
+630 TAVLDVLKETAE
-642 DASAVSIDAYE
+642 DPSAISIDAYVD
-653 EELEDL
+653 ELEDL

-676 KSYWTQAQTCLQ
+676 KSYWTLAQTCLQ

-694 MCDRPF
+694 MCDRAF

-747 TALRLGKELPA
+747 AALRLAKELPA

-770 EDILAKLEVA
+770 DDVLGKLEEA
-780 DKHRREASEKS
+780 DKHRREASEKLES
-791 EALQSVS
+791 LQSVS
-798 SVVSEITQLFR
+798 SVVSEITHLFR

-834 PGEVDEARTI
+834 PGEVDEARAI
-844 CMEET
+844 CTEET

-865 SRDLVSSL
+865 SRDLVSNL
-873 ELESSRLDG
+873 ELESSKLDG

-894 RDLSDEIKALREDN
+894 RGLSDEIKALREDN

-916 EIDAQLADLQPRID
+916 EIDAQLAELQPRID

-937 DALATGRKKAERIAE
+937 DALATGRKKAERAAE

-966 IEDDIQDYLDRG
+966 IEDDIQDYVDRG
-978 GESNLASI
+978 GESNLTSV
-986 ERSIQNFQQS
+986 ERSIQNFQQL

-1005 ELMKRINSEKEELSQ
+1005 ELMKRINSLKEELSQ
-1020 GDWKKKNIRDNL
+1020 GDWNKKNIRDNL
-1032 KFREN
+1032 KYREN
-1037 VGVVEKLAEKVK
+1037 KAALEELAKK
-1049 HLESENAEQD
+1049 IARLESEDAEKD

-1069 YERRINVLAAERSET
+1069 HEKRISVLTADRSEL

-1094 LNQQIELFEQEYRG
+1094 LHQQIELYDQEYRG
-1108 AEEKFRESGI
+1108 AEEKFQKSSI
-1118 KLSTTQGV
+1118 DLQTTKGA
-1126 IDDLATFGDSLDKA
+1126 IADLATFGDSLDKA

-1172 AIRSEND
+1172 AIRSEKD
-1179 TSPSTSARRSYKYR
+1179 TPTSNSTRRSYNYR

-1307 TKENISMITE
+1307 TKENITMITE

>member
-1 MSRIEGMT
+1 MSRIEGMSV
-9 IQGVRSFRPLIR
+9 QGIRSFRPMSR
-21 EQITF
+21 ESITF
-26 NTPLTLIVGYNGSGK
+26 GTPLTLIVGYNGSGK
-41 TTVIECLKYATTGEL
+41 TTIIECLKYATTGEQ
-56 PPNTKMTG
+56 PPNTKGG
-64 AFVHDP
+64 AFVYDP
-70 KLTQQVETPAAVVLK
+70 KLHTDKIVPASVVLK
-85 FRATDGARYVINRK
+85 FRGTDGSTYVVNRHLQV
-99 FKATLLKSGARKF
+99 TLMKSGSRNLK
-112 GTIGTSV
+112 TLETSI
-119 REQAANGE
+119 REQASNGE
-127 LTTTSDKLSDV
+127 KSTTSSNVTEVNL
-138 DAMVP
+138 MVP
-143 SYLGVSPAILEYVI
+143 NKLGVAPAILDAVI
-157 FCHQDEALWPM
+157 FCHQDESLWPM

-188 KAIDELKV
+188 KAIDQLKV
-196 VRKKQGEDLRRLK
+196 VRKKQAETLRNLQ
-209 VEHKHN
+209 VHHKHN
-215 EDDKDKGQKNQRLC
+215 EENKDKGQKNQRLC
-229 QKLTAE
+229 QKLTKE
-235 IEEYREKVGEIDK
+235 IEEFRAEVDAIEIKVAE
-248 EVADLRQKERASREE
+248 LRQKEKESREK
-263 ANEFL
+263 ANNFL
-268 SIMNDLKYNTDQY
+268 GIMNDLKYNRDQY
-281 NFRLSNVEELRESI
+281 EFRRNNVDELRESI
-295 DMMTEEDDELQRA
+295 DMMTEDDDELQRA
-308 LEQYESRLG
+308 LEQYEARLG
-317 RLQADIDQKSSD
+317 RLQADIDHKSSE
-329 YRGLQGE
+329 YRGLQSE
-336 VNKAENDLNLK
+336 INKTENNLNLK

-356 DKDKYERQLHTR
+356 DKDKYERQLQTR

-382 GFDGDLNDEQVQL
+382 GFDGDLGDDQVQL
-395 FNGKIQG
+395 FNGKIHG

-415 GRMSQEADAANKGI
+415 GRVSQEADAANKGI

-434 AKNAKAS
+434 DKNAKAS
-441 ERTFA
+441 ERAFA

-455 KVKRL
+455 KVKRF

-468 CDEVLIDRLES
+468 CDEVLVDRLES
-479 DRVSLNDRYQQA
+479 DRASLNDRYQQA
-491 QAGLASNDWDEK
+491 VAGLSSNDWDEK

-525 VNCTRLA
+525 VSCTRLA

-546 DREASLNNLTAR
+546 DREASLNNLTTR
-558 WSKML
+558 WSKTL
-563 DEQVRSGWEHGSL
+563 GEQVRPGWEHGSL
-576 EADFKAKFT
+576 EADFKAELSG
-585 ARTAVLNEKKEACDQ
+585 RTATLDEKKEVCDQ

-611 LSEASRQHQR
+611 LSEASKQHQK
-621 LADGKTSSE
+621 LADNKTGSE

-642 DASAVSIDAYE
+642 DPSAVSIDAYN

-694 MCDRPF
+694 MCDRGF

-708 LVAKITKHLNDE
+708 LINKITKHLNDE

-747 TALRLGKELPA
+747 AALRLGKELPA
-758 SEKAIDEAKRER
+758 SEKAIDEIKRER
-770 EDILAKLEVA
+770 DDVLGKLEVA
-780 DKHRREASEKS
+780 DKHRREASEKL

-798 SVVSEITQLFR
+798 SVVSEITHLFR
-809 AITDAKEQIEQLERS
+809 AIKDAKEQIEQLERS
-824 QRQSGGSTRT
+824 QKQSGGSTRT
-834 PGEVDEARTI
+834 PGEVDEARAI
-844 CMEET
+844 CTEET

-858 MSADRQR
+858 MTADRQR

-873 ELESSRLDG
+873 ELESSKLDG
-882 KIAQAKQLMDKK
+882 KIAQARQLMDKK

-916 EIDAQLADLQPRID
+916 EIDAHLAELQPRID

-937 DALATGRKKAERIAE
+937 DALAAGRKKAEKVAE

-966 IEDDIQDYLDRG
+966 IEDDIQDYMDRG
-978 GESNLASI
+978 GESNLASV

-1005 ELMKRINSEKEELSQ
+1005 ELMKRINSQKEELSQ
-1020 GDWKKKNIRDNL
+1020 GDWNKKNIRDNL

-1037 VGVVEKLAEKVK
+1037 EAALVKLAEKIER
-1049 HLESENAEQD
+1049 LESEDAEKD
-1059 YDRLIAEAKK
+1059 YDRLIAEAKE
-1069 YERRINVLAAERSET
+1069 YDRHISVLTAERSEL
-1084 IGKSRATDNN
+1084 IGKSRATDTN
-1094 LNQQIELFEQEYRG
+1094 LKQQIELYEQEYKG
-1108 AEEKFRESGI
+1108 AEQKFQESSV
-1118 KLSTTQGV
+1118 KLSATRGV
-1126 IDDLATFGDSLDKA
+1126 IEDLSTFGDSLDKA

-1172 AIRSEND
+1172 AIRSEKD
-1179 TSPSTSARRSYKYR
+1179 TEASTSQRRSYKYR
-1193 VIMVKRDT
+1193 VVMVKRDT

-1292 SFFRVKRDENQCSTI
+1292 SFFRVRRDENQCSTI
-1307 TKENISMITE
+1307 TKENITMITE

>member
-9 IQGVRSFRPLIR
+9 VQGIRSFRPMVR

-41 TTVIECLKYATTGEL
+41 TTIIECLKYATTGSL
-56 PPNTKMTG
+56 PPNSQGG
-64 AFVHDP
+64 AFVYDP
-70 KLTQQVETPAAVVLK
+70 KLSTEKLVPASIVLK
-85 FRATDGARYVINRK
+85 FRGTDGSTYVVNRHLEVNMPKNGAAK
-99 FKATLLKSGARKF
+99 FKTLE
-112 GTIGTSV
+112 TSIK
-119 REQAANGE
+119 EQASNGE
-127 LTTTSDKLSDV
+127 KSVKSANSSEV
-138 DAMVP
+138 NAMVP
-143 SYLGVSPAILEYVI
+143 RWLGVAPAILGSVI
-157 FCHQDEALWPM
+157 FCHQDESLWPM

-188 KAIDELKV
+188 KAIDQLKV
-196 VRKKQGEDLRRLK
+196 TRKKQAEKLRTLQ
-209 VEHKHN
+209 VQHMHN
-215 EDDKDKGQKNQRLC
+215 EENKNKGQKNQRLC
-229 QKLTAE
+229 QKLHE
-235 IEEYREKVGEIDK
+235 EIDQYQKKVAAIEK
-248 EVADLRQKERASREE
+248 EVAELRQKEKEAREK

-268 SIMNDLKYNTDQY
+268 STMNDLKYNRDQY
-281 NFRLSNVEELRESI
+281 HFRRNNVEELRESI
-295 DMMTEEDDELQRA
+295 MMMTEDDDELQRS
-308 LEQYESRLG
+308 LEQYETRLKG
-317 RLQADIDQKSSD
+317 LQADIDQRASD
-329 YRGLQGE
+329 YRSLQGDVHKTE
-336 VNKAENDLNLK
+336 SNLNMK

-356 DKDKYERQLHTR
+356 DKDKYERQLQTR

-382 GFDGDLNDEQVQL
+382 GFDGDLDDAQVQL

-402 IFNSKKKEHEQLQ
+402 IFNTKKREHEQLQ
-415 GRMSQEADAANKGI
+415 VRVSHEADAANKGI

-441 ERTFA
+441 ERAFA

-455 KVKRL
+455 KVKRF

-468 CDEVLIDRLES
+468 CDEVLVDRLES
-479 DRVSLNDRYQQA
+479 ERATLNDRYQQA

-540 RKTEAR
+540 RKKEAR
-546 DREASLNNLTAR
+546 DREATLNNLTTR
-558 WSKML
+558 WSKL
-563 DEQVRSGWEHGSL
+563 LGEQVRSGWEHESL
-576 EADFKAKFT
+576 ETDFKAELGR
-585 ARTAVLNEKKEACDQ
+585 RTATLNEKKEACDQ
-600 LQQKLKQVDYK
+600 LQQKLKQVDYR
-611 LSEASRQHQR
+611 LSEASKQHQK
-621 LADGKTSSE
+621 LADHKTSSE
-630 KAVLDVLKETVE
+630 TAVLDVLKETVE
-642 DASAVSIDAYE
+642 DPSVVTLDSYN

-694 MCDRPF
+694 MCDRSF

-708 LVAKITKHLNDE
+708 LLAKITKHLNDE

-726 QEFRDVDKKL
+726 QEFRDLDKKL

-747 TALRLGKELPA
+747 AALRLAKELPA
-758 SEKAIDEAKRER
+758 SEKAIDEAQRER
-770 EDILAKLEVA
+770 DDVLAKLEVA
-780 DKHRREASEKS
+780 DNNRREASEKL

-809 AITDAKEQIEQLERS
+809 GIRDAKDQIEQMERS

-834 PGEVDEARTI
+834 PGEVDEARAI
-844 CMEET
+844 CTEET

-865 SRDLVSSL
+865 NRDLVSSL
-873 ELESSRLDG
+873 ELENSKLDG
-882 KIAQAKQLMDKK
+882 KISHARQLMDKK
-894 RDLSDEIKALREDN
+894 RNLSDEIKALREDN

-916 EIDAQLADLQPRID
+916 EIDAELADLQPRIN

-937 DALATGRKKAERIAE
+937 DALAAGRRKAEKVAE

-966 IEDDIQDYLDRG
+966 IEDDIRDYMDRG
-978 GESNLASI
+978 GDANLASV

-1005 ELMKRINSEKEELSQ
+1005 ELMKRINSQKEELSQ
-1020 GDWKKKNIRDNL
+1020 GDWNKKNIRDNL
-1032 KFREN
+1032 KYREN
-1037 VGVVEKLAEKVK
+1037 KAALAKLAEKIER
-1049 HLESENAEQD
+1049 LESEDAEKA
-1059 YDRLIAEAKK
+1059 YDRHMAEARRH
-1069 YERRINVLAAERSET
+1069 ERDISVLTADRSEL
-1084 IGKSRATDNN
+1084 IGKSRATDQN
-1094 LNQQIELFEQEYRG
+1094 LQQQTELYEQEYKG
-1108 AEEKFRESGI
+1108 AEEKFQES
-1118 KLSTTQGV
+1118 S
-1126 IDDLATFGDSLDKA
+1126 IDVAATKGAIADLATFGESLDKA

-1172 AIRSEND
+1172 AIRSEKEKS
-1179 TSPSTSARRSYKYR
+1179 SPTTGRRTYNYR

-1307 TKENISMITE
+1307 TKENITMITE